1 MPEVSTASVLLRR
14 LAQVARAAGLVVAE
28 SADGDLAGHR
38 EAITAKWLLG
48 SRRLTYRM
56 SLRLDEPARVVRFRE
71 ATTEM
76 SRGFPPPT
84 ICVSVET
91 IGGLKRS
98 GERTDVS
105 LGGGGS
111 IDFAAVREA
120 LEQAANESGWGFAM
134 EFGLPRR
141 IA

>member
-1 MPEVSTASVLLRR
+1 MPDVVTVPVLQRR
-14 LAQVARAAGLVVAE
+14 LAEVARAAGLTVTE

-56 SLRLDEPARVVRFRE
+56 SLHPDEAAGVVRFRE

-76 SRGFPPPT
+76 SWGFPPPT
-84 ICVSVET
+84 IGFSVEK
-91 IGGLKRS
+91 ISGLRRS
-98 GERTDVS
+98 GQRTDVS
-105 LGGGGS
+105 PGGGGS
-111 IDFAAVREA
+111 IDFAEVREA
-120 LEQAANESGWGFAM
+120 IAWTAKESGWGFAL

-141 IA
+141 IG

>member
-14 LAQVARAAGLVVAE
+14 LAEVARAAGLVVAE

-38 EAITAKWLLG
+38 ETITAKWLLG

-56 SLRLDEPARVVRFRE
+56 SLRLDEPAHVVRFRE

-84 ICVSVET
+84 IGVSVET
-91 IGGLKRS
+91 VVGLKRS
-98 GERTDVS
+98 GQRTDVS
-105 LGGGGS
+105 VGGGGA

-120 LEQAANESGWGFAM
+120 IERAAKEDGWEFTM

-141 IA
+141 IT